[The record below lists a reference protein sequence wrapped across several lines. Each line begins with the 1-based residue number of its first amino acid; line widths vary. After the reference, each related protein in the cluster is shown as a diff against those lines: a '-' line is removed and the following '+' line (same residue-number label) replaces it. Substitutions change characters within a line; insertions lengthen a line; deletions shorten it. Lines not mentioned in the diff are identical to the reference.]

1 MAKRPVL
8 TATTWLAGSIL
19 AAAGVAAALILLG
32 HNIFGPS
39 VHLLSQATVRKDLAA
54 NRSAASASAAPAP
67 ARSHSSSPP
76 AAPGGSGSHTYAG
89 GTVYASCSAG
99 QVKLTQWTPALGYGT
114 DGMSA
119 GPAAKA
125 WVRFTSSTREEIV
138 TASCSGDHPKFT
150 SALDDSAATTGGG
163 TGGTGGGG
171 GADDGDGDGDH
182 GGGRGS
188 GRGGGGG
195 GGGGDGGKDG

>member
-8 TATTWLAGSIL
+8 TATTWLAGPIL

-67 ARSHSSSPP
+67 ARSHSSKPP
-76 AAPGGSGSHTYAG
+76 APGGSGSHTYAG

-125 WVRFTSSTREEIV
+125 WVRFTSSAQEEVV

-150 SALDDSAATTGGG
+150 SALDDSATTTGGG
-163 TGGTGGGG
+163 TGGAGGG
-171 GADDGDGDGDH
+171 GAGAGGGDGDGDH
-182 GGGRGS
+182 GGSGR
-188 GRGGGGG
+188 GRGGGS
-195 GGGGDGGKDG
+195 GGGDGGKDG

>member
-8 TATTWLAGSIL
+8 TATTWLAGPIL

-39 VHLLSQATVRKDLAA
+39 VHLLSQATVRKDLAV

-67 ARSHSSSPP
+67 ARSRSSSPP
-76 AAPGGSGSHTYAG
+76 AAPGASGSHTYAG

-99 QVKLTQWTPALGYGT
+99 QVRLTQWTPALGYGA
-114 DGMSA
+114 DGMSP

-125 WVRFTSSTREEIV
+125 WVRFISSTKEEVV

-150 SALDDSAATTGGG
+150 SALDDSTATTSGG
-163 TGGTGGGG
+163 TGGAGGG
-171 GADDGDGDGDH
+171 GAGAGDGDGDH
-182 GGGRGS
+182 GGGGR
-188 GRGGGGG
+188 GRGGGSGGSSGG
-195 GGGGDGGKDG
+195 GGGKDG

>member
-8 TATTWLAGSIL
+8 TATTWLAGSVL

-67 ARSHSSSPP
+67 APAPSHSSKPP
-76 AAPGGSGSHTYAG
+76 APGGSGSHTYAG

-125 WVRFTSSTREEIV
+125 WVRFTSGTREELV

-150 SALDDSAATTGGG
+150 SALDDSATTTGGG
-163 TGGTGGGG
+163 TGGAGGSG
-171 GADDGDGDGDH
+171 GAGDGDGDGDH

-195 GGGGDGGKDG
+195 GGGGKDG